1 MDFSK
6 VVEQYWKPIA
16 GLFVAIVVVGA
27 VVLIA
32 NMRSKAKEEKVQES
46 YYVIEKKL
54 LELKQRGAAP
64 ADPTKK
70 SDPVDYTEVKKELEA
85 FANENVGTI
94 AAQMAALHSAE
105 LKVADRDQAG
115 ALALLQKVETKDKGL
130 VNTLV
135 EQQIAQLLAGQD
147 KCQDAIAV
155 LQKIIDRKD
164 ASFVHNDA
172 KLQQALCHVKLGN
185 TKQAEEILTN
195 LSSQSSQAEYGN
207 SPATKE
213 AEKYL
218 RLLQFKKTSGT

>member
-6 VVEQYWKPIA
+6 VVEQYWKPVA
-16 GLFVAIVVVGA
+16 GLFVVIVVVGA
-27 VVLIA
+27 GILFS
-32 NMRSKAKEEKVQES
+32 NMRSKANEEKVQES

-54 LELKQRGAAP
+54 LELKQRSAAP
-64 ADPTKK
+64 ADPVKK
-70 SDPVDYTEVKKELEA
+70 EAPVDFTEVKKELEV
-85 FANENVGTI
+85 FANANIGTI
-94 AAQMAALHSAE
+94 AAQMAALHLAE
-105 LKVADRDQAG
+105 LKIADSDQAG

-135 EQQIAQLLAGQD
+135 EQQIAQLLSGQD

-155 LQKIIDRKD
+155 LQKIIDRKE
-164 ASFVHNDA
+164 AAFVHNDA

>member
-1 MDFSK
+1 MNYTK
-6 VVEQYWKPIA
+6 VLEQYWKPVA
-16 GLFVAIVVVGA
+16 GLFIA
-27 VVLIA
+27 VVIFGGVTALVY
-32 NMRSKAKEEKVQES
+32 NRSKAKEEKVQES

-54 LELKQRGAAP
+54 LELKQRASAP
-64 ADPTKK
+64 ADAAKK
-70 SDPVDYTEVKKELEA
+70 VEPVDYSEVKKDLEA

-94 AAQMAALHSAE
+94 AAQMAALHLAE
-105 LKVADRDQAG
+105 LQVTDKNSAA
-115 ALALLQKVETKDKGL
+115 ALTLLQKVETKDKGL

-147 KCQDAIAV
+147 KCQEAIAV
-155 LQKIIDRKD
+155 LQKIIDRKE
-164 ASFVHNDA
+164 AAFVHNDA

-213 AEKYL
+213 AEKFL

>member
-1 MDFSK
+1 MDYSK
-6 VVEQYWKPIA
+6 MLEQYWKPVA
-16 GLFVAIVVVGA
+16 GLFIAIVVVGGI
-27 VVLIA
+27 VSIA
-32 NMRSKAKEEKVQES
+32 SSRSKAKEEKVQES

-54 LELKQRGAAP
+54 IDLKQKATAP
-64 ADPTKK
+64 ADATKK
-70 SDPVDYTEVKKELEA
+70 ADPVDYTEVKKELET

-94 AAQMAALHSAE
+94 AAQMAALHLAE
-105 LKVADRDQAG
+105 LQVADKNQAA
-115 ALALLQKVETKDKGL
+115 ALALLQKVETQDKGL

-155 LQKIIDRKD
+155 LQKIIDRKE
-164 ASFVHNDA
+164 AAFVHNEA

>member
-1 MDFSK
+1 MDFAK
-6 VVEQYWKPIA
+6 VLEQYWKPVA
-16 GLFVAIVVVGA
+16 GLFVAVVVIGG
-27 VVLIA
+27 IMSITA
-32 NMRSKAKEEKVQES
+32 NRSKAKEEKVQES

-54 LELKQRGAAP
+54 LELKQRAAAP
-64 ADPTKK
+64 ANVTQKTA
-70 SDPVDYTEVKKELEA
+70 PVDFTDIKKELET
-85 FANENVGTI
+85 FANENVGTV
-94 AAQMAALHSAE
+94 AAQMAALHLAE
-105 LKVADRDQAG
+105 LQVADKNQAA
-115 ALALLQKVETKDKGL
+115 ALALLQKVETQDKGL

-147 KCQDAIAV
+147 KCQEAITV

-164 ASFVHNDA
+164 ASFVHSDA

-185 TKQAEEILTN
+185 TKQAEDILTN
-195 LSSQSSQAEYGN
+195 LSSQSSQAEFGN